1 METVISAVCILADRQ
16 QFCWHCENP
25 LNTPT
30 HPTRP
35 LTPPRTLKMKMPLR
49 GRGCRT
55 LSKCNYTR
63 EIHVPST
70 TSLLL
75 LLPRFFNLNFAACVA
90 ACGSGSFDWQ
100 YNNNNGGQLACRVP
114 EQFACAPKSIHLQRL
129 YKVYILREIYTYI
142 NKYIEYIY
150 FI

>member
-30 HPTRP
+30 HPTTRP
-35 LTPPRTLKMKMPLR
+35 LTPRRTLKMKMPLR

-75 LLPRFFNLNFAACVA
+75 LLLLPRFFNLNFAAC
-90 ACGSGSFDWQ
+90 GSFDWQ
-100 YNNNNGGQLACRVP
+100 YNNNNWGQLACRVL
-114 EQFACAPKSIHLQRL
+114 EQFDCAPKSIHLQGL
-129 YKVYILREIYTYI
+129 YKE
-142 NKYIEYIY
+142 YIERNIYLHIQIYIKSIY
-150 FI
+150 GI

>member
-1 METVISAVCILADRQ
+1 MSASYEVLPAVCVCLLFSEWQLAIMETVISAVCILADRQ

-30 HPTRP
+30 HPTTRP

-49 GRGCRT
+49 VRGCRT

-75 LLPRFFNLNFAACVA
+75 LLLSRFFNLNFAACASVAVA
-90 ACGSGSFDWQ
+90 AALWQ
-100 YNNNNGGQLACRVP
+100 R
-114 EQFACAPKSIHLQRL
+114 
-129 YKVYILREIYTYI
+129 
-142 NKYIEYIY
+142 